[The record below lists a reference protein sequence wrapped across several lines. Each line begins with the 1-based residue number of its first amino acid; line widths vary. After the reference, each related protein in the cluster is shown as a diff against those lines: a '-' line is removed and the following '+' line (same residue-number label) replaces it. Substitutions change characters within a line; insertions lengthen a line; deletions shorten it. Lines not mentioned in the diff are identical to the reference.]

1 MSRRPQILSIS
12 APAFSRLS
20 ASLSDIPM
28 GVGNASRGIWRMSSF
43 MGWPTVLSSC
53 IWCPV
58 FDNVKVDTWGSIS
71 SLTNTSYQ
79 PRILLGPVI
88 GEEIDDPY
96 TNRLEGTRRAVR
108 NMWWLNGDV

>member
-1 MSRRPQILSIS
+1 M
-12 APAFSRLS
+12 
-20 ASLSDIPM
+20 
-28 GVGNASRGIWRMSSF
+28 
-43 MGWPTVLSSC
+43 
-53 IWCPV
+53 
-58 FDNVKVDTWGSIS
+58 
-71 SLTNTSYQ
+71 TNTSYQ